1 MSILFVGEFFFEY
14 FCYLSRYS
22 NYFVVDC
29 YRVMLCVCIHL
40 HCLACVSFSS
50 VCVFVVLMSVYVFS
64 LQMSVFCCV
73 REVSSKFISE
83 RLGIRIV
90 LFLVRTVSLSLI
102 SVWCVQTTTCMD
114 ACFMHF
120 AF

>member
-90 LFLVRTVSLSLI
+90 LFLQCL
-102 SVWCVQTTTCMD
+102 
-114 ACFMHF
+114 
-120 AF
+120 